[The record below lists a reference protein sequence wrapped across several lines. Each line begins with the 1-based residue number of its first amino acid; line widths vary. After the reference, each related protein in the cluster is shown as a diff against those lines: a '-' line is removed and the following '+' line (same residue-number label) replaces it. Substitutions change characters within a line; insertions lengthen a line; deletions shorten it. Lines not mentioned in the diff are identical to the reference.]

1 MITDAINT
9 TGQLKLDD
17 LSKAYEESAEEISK
31 VNKVHDKEVVTIS
44 KEHAI
49 VDVFNAAA
57 KENVIEDV
65 QNADK
70 AGIDVEDVI
79 EGANLPFVVDT

>member
-1 MITDAINT
+1 MIADAINT

-17 LSKAYEESAEEISK
+17 ISDAYVESAEEIGK
-31 VNKVHDKEVVTIS
+31 VNKDHDKEVAVIS

-49 VDVFNAAA
+49 VNVFVEAT

-65 QNADK
+65 
-70 AGIDVEDVI
+70 
-79 EGANLPFVVDT
+79 